1 MNLSVIKSTFGH
13 IYEEDAAD
21 CKNLAATSGTVAPAA
36 AVVPAVTAGD
46 AQFFQWET
54 LQLTQPVLTNLTNMN
69 LTNVALFDFPTTS
82 SASTSQC
89 KVFPG
94 DTNWPSPIT
103 WEVLNLLT
111 GGALIK
117 TVPLAAPCY
126 SDWPE
131 YDPTECASITS
142 QWSDPHLQ

>member
-1 MNLSVIKSTFGH
+1 MDPLVRESTLAVYQRMTLL
-13 IYEEDAAD
+13 IVR
-21 CKNLAATSGTVAPAA
+21 NLAATSETVAPAA
-36 AVVPAVTAGD
+36 AVVTATG

-54 LQLTQPVLTNLTNMN
+54 LQLTQPVLANLTNMN
-69 LTNVALFDFPTTS
+69 LTDVAFFGFPTTS
-82 SASTSQC
+82 SAPISQY

-94 DTNWPSPIT
+94 DAYWPSPIA

-111 GGALIK
+111 GGALIP

-126 SDWPE
+126 RDWPE
-131 YDPTECASITS
+131 YNAAACASITS